1 MARQILHAIHKN
13 PGSRRCTPKVR
24 RQRAPHCQAM
34 VIGRIDAQLKAPQ
47 QVSKAAPPGSPVGT
61 RSGAQTKDVKS
72 MSIDEYYASIT
83 TRKGKK

>member
-1 MARQILHAIHKN
+1 MVLR
-13 PGSRRCTPKVR
+13 SCTRLAKTPLSPLNSKSYDGNVR
-24 RQRAPHCQAM
+24 SHCQAM